1 VWESNPPFPLL
12 AGNTGFE
19 VQAGHQNPMRSQW
32 CCPLIILNF
41 SRKRNFFLCHF
52 SLDCDQTMSHM
63 IATLV
68 KHHYGRAETLGCMIC
83 IMLGGLDTS
92 MTHHIIDSIK
102 ISTCLPGW

>member
-1 VWESNPPFPLL
+1 
-12 AGNTGFE
+12 
-19 VQAGHQNPMRSQW
+19 
-32 CCPLIILNF
+32 
-41 SRKRNFFLCHF
+41 
-52 SLDCDQTMSHM
+52 M

-92 MTHHIIDSIK
+92 MTHHLIDSIK